1 MGQHQIQPKAAHK
14 KPENDSKQQ
23 GIPKT
28 ESHHS
33 TMIYKQHISFMPF
46 QQVPSSRIIYATLQ
60 ALMNRSNDRVLPSP
74 N

>member
-1 MGQHQIQPKAAHK
+1 MGQHQIQPEAAHK
-14 KPENDSKQQ
+14 KPENDTKQQ

-46 QQVPSSRIIYATLQ
+46 QQVPSSRII
-60 ALMNRSNDRVLPSP
+60 
-74 N
+74 